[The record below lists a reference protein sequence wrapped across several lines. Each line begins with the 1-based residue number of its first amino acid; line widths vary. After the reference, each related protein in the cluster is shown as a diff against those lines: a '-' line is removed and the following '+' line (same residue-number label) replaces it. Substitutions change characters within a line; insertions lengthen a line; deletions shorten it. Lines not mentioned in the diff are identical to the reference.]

1 MWRPLSRAGKSER
14 MPVQWTI
21 DPEER
26 FISVL
31 GTGDVSRAD
40 IDRFLDAVVE
50 NAALGYRKLFDA
62 SQAMSSM
69 TPADMV
75 DLGTRFR
82 ALHTG
87 AVVGPLAV
95 VMPPD
100 RGKRLERLLGMIAT
114 ADRPMRIFV
123 DPTRARRWIADQVA
137 DAR

>member
-1 MWRPLSRAGKSER
+1 

-21 DPEER
+21 ASGER
-26 FISVL
+26 LISVL

-40 IDRFLDAVVE
+40 IDGFLDAVME
-50 NAALGYRKLFDA
+50 NAALGYAKLFDA

-82 ALHTG
+82 SLHAG
-87 AVVGPLAV
+87 AVVGPLAI

-100 RGKRLERLLGMIAT
+100 RGKRFERLLGMIAT

-123 DPTRARRWIADQVA
+123 DRTRARRWIANQLRSA
-137 DAR
+137 

>member
-21 DPEER
+21 ASGER
-26 FISVL
+26 LISVL

-40 IDRFLDAVVE
+40 IDGFLDAVME
-50 NAALGYRKLFDA
+50 NAALGYAKLFDA

-82 ALHTG
+82 SLHAG
-87 AVVGPLAV
+87 AVVGPLAI

-100 RGKRLERLLGMIAT
+100 RGQQLERLLGMIAT

-123 DPTRARRWIADQVA
+123 DRTRARRWIADQLRSA
-137 DAR
+137 

>member
-1 MWRPLSRAGKSER
+1 M
-14 MPVQWTI
+14 
-21 DPEER
+21 
-26 FISVL
+26 L

-40 IDRFLDAVVE
+40 IDGFLDAVVE
-50 NAALGYRKLFDA
+50 NAALGYAKLFDA

-69 TPADMV
+69 TSDDMV

-82 ALHTG
+82 ALHAG
-87 AVVGPLAV
+87 AAVGPLAV

-123 DPTRARRWIADQVA
+123 DPTRARRWIAGQA
-137 DAR
+137 ATIQG

>member
-21 DPEER
+21 ASGER
-26 FISVL
+26 LISVL

-40 IDRFLDAVVE
+40 IDGFLDAVME
-50 NAALGYRKLFDA
+50 NAALGYAKLFDA

-82 ALHTG
+82 SLHAG
-87 AVVGPLAV
+87 AVVGPLAI

-100 RGKRLERLLGMIAT
+100 RGKRFERLLGMIAT

-123 DPTRARRWIADQVA
+123 DRTRARRWIANQLRSA
-137 DAR
+137 